1 MGRIALRQIDSRKA
15 APVSSLNTIL
25 RVLREEAQGL
35 YDLSSR
41 LDAAY
46 ETAVDWIVDCTG
58 RVIACGVGKSG
69 HIARKFSG
77 TLASTG
83 TPSLFLHAAEAVHG
97 DLGMVTNDDVVVLFT
112 YSGETDEMIR
122 LFPSLD
128 VIGAK
133 SIVVT
138 GRRDSSVARLAGL
151 TLDCHV
157 EREACPNNLAPTTS
171 TTLML
176 AIGDALAVAAM
187 ERKGFSKEDFAKFHP
202 SGTLG
207 KRLLLRVSDVMRQGE
222 DLAVVGPETPTLE
235 VMQAITKAGAGAA
248 IVCDSERQLLGLI
261 SDGDLR
267 RHFMTLDHNLDAPAW
282 SYMTKD
288 PASIEASVLAMDALE
303 MFQNFPKKIGE
314 VPVVESDKVVG
325 LLMVKDLLRSGII

>member
-1 MGRIALRQIDSRKA
+1 M
-15 APVSSLNTIL
+15 SSLNTIL
-25 RVLREEAQGL
+25 RVLRDEAQGL
-35 YDLSSR
+35 LDLSSR
-41 LDAAY
+41 LDEAY
-46 ETAVDWIVDCTG
+46 ETAVDWLVECNG

-97 DLGMVTNDDVVVLFT
+97 DLGMVTAQDVVVLFT

-176 AIGDALAVAAM
+176 AVGDALAIAAM
-187 ERKGFSKEDFAKFHP
+187 ERKGFTKEDFARFHP

-207 KRLLLRVSDVMRQGE
+207 RRLLLRVSDVMRQGE
-222 DLAVVGPETPTLE
+222 DLAIVGPETPTLE

-248 IVCDSERQLLGLI
+248 VVCDGGRHLLGLI

-267 RHFMTLDHNLDAPAW
+267 RHFMTMDRNLNAPARD
-282 SYMTKD
+282 YMTHH
-288 PASIEASVLAMDALE
+288 PASIEADVLAVDALE

-314 VPVVESDKVVG
+314 VPVLADGKVVG
-325 LLMVKDLLRSGII
+325 LLMIKDLLRSGII